1 MLAVKPSLHPEATAL
16 YSPPLVAALVVFAPW
31 LRRDKTAVFWLAV
44 MLLAAIPAATV
55 VPLGKNLG
63 FVAVGAYGLIAS
75 FLAGVFSR
83 PGWLP
88 SLLTYRVLA
97 WAAAG

>member
-1 MLAVKPSLHPEATAL
+1 MSVMLLS
-16 YSPPLVAALVVFAPW
+16 
-31 LRRDKTAVFWLAV
+31 V

-75 FLAGVFSR
+75 FLASLFS
-83 PGWLP
+83 
-88 SLLTYRVLA
+88 
-97 WAAAG
+97 